1 MTKTIALVRP
11 IFRIPDIL
19 QLVMI
24 SSYSQQHIHEYFIIN
39 RKCININFFK
49 TLNLSHHMFYL
60 KKITGTTTKLEEEE
74 RGGGKNVYSSQIK
87 KKKIQ
92 LGLFLQA
99 ILYISPHSVNSTTS
113 RDLHQINVCL
123 TCIFYL
129 CNSDNYKHLSDT
141 YKGERKNEWWIL
153 QGSCHK

>member
-1 MTKTIALVRP
+1 
-11 IFRIPDIL
+11 
-19 QLVMI
+19 
-24 SSYSQQHIHEYFIIN
+24 
-39 RKCININFFK
+39 
-49 TLNLSHHMFYL
+49 MFYL

-74 RGGGKNVYSSQIK
+74 EEEGGARMFFPHKLR
-87 KKKIQ
+87 KKIQ
-92 LGLFLQA
+92 LGLFVQA

-141 YKGERKNEWWIL
+141 YKGERKNEW
-153 QGSCHK
+153 

>member
-1 MTKTIALVRP
+1 
-11 IFRIPDIL
+11 
-19 QLVMI
+19 
-24 SSYSQQHIHEYFIIN
+24 
-39 RKCININFFK
+39 
-49 TLNLSHHMFYL
+49 MFYL

-141 YKGERKNEWWIL
+141 YKGERKNEW
-153 QGSCHK
+153 